1 MKTYPSSKI
10 TWVIYPANGFSEW
23 VETFCADGDGLVIVA
38 RLKLGFYIVL
48 NQGMYIQSFQH
59 LNDALECAQD
69 VLEEDFPEVFEQ
81 NQHAA

>member
-1 MKTYPSSKI
+1 MSTINSSKI

-23 VETFCADGDGLVIVA
+23 VETFCADGDGLVNVC

-48 NQGMYIQSFQH
+48 NQGTYIQSFKH

-81 NQHAA
+81 TQHTA